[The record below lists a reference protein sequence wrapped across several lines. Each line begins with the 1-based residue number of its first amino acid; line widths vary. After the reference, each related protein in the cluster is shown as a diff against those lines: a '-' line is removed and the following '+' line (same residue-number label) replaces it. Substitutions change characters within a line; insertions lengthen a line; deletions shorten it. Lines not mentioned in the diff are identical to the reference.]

1 MNVPATVHHIRW
13 MAILLLFGHL
23 WTFGCSAAPVP
34 GEQRPDTWAK
44 PIEINGI
51 ANTWQLTDTLFRGE
65 QPTVEGFRSLHRMGI
80 RTVVNLRRLH
90 DDTDELKEAGLA
102 GNINL
107 VHIPMNAW
115 DVSEEEIVAF
125 LQIITDDA
133 RHPVFFHCRHGSD
146 RTGTMAAAYR
156 MVVEHWTAPKAI
168 DEMKHGGFRYHTI
181 WRGLPRTLES
191 LNVRRVRQQLGK

>member
-1 MNVPATVHHIRW
+1 MISPARVHHSRW
-13 MAILLLFGHL
+13 MAILLLFGYL
-23 WTFGCSAAPVP
+23 WTFGCGAAPVP

-90 DDTDELKEAGLA
+90 NDTDELNRAGLP
-102 GNINL
+102 GNISL

-115 DVSEEEIVAF
+115 DVSEDEIVAF
-125 LQIITDDA
+125 LQIVTDDA

-146 RTGTMAAAYR
+146 RTGIMAAAYR
-156 MVVEHWTAPKAI
+156 MVVEHWTAQKAI
-168 DEMKHGGFRYHTI
+168 DEMKHGGFGYHTI
-181 WRGLPRTLES
+181 WRGLPETLAS
-191 LNVRRVRQQLGK
+191 LDVSGIRHQVLE